1 MTAHTSE
8 DTDIV
13 HGRLA
18 RELSSALGEDAVTQ
32 RWVDRLKY
40 AHDASHYLLPPQAFV
55 TPSSVADVAE
65 VMRACSRLGVPLTFR
80 GGGTCLSGQAL
91 TDCVL
96 VDTRNAF
103 RGVEVL
109 DDGPVSGSSPGSRCG
124 RSTPCCRGTAASSGP
139 TRRARSPAPS
149 AG

>member
-40 AHDASHYLLPPQAFV
+40 AHDASHYLLVPQTVV
-55 TPSSVADVAE
+55 TPRSAEQVATLLRACDRSVASCFSTTPRWLTSLRAVWHSIWAERKPSALSVAN
-65 VMRACSRLGVPLTFR
+65 VSASSMNRMPAAS
-80 GGGTCLSGQAL
+80 
-91 TDCVL
+91 
-96 VDTRNAF
+96 
-103 RGVEVL
+103 
-109 DDGPVSGSSPGSRCG
+109 SGSSPVSI
-124 RSTPCCRGTAASSGP
+124 P
-139 TRRARSPAPS
+139 TRVSTSMSTSFS
-149 AG
+149 AICAG